1 MLCKAADD
9 RLRSQRLRRFDMWWE
24 GIWSSQKN
32 RKYESAMMKTS
43 RYAQKIV
50 EDGMDKDLK
59 LMGIREENAQDW
71 REWEISFH
79 V

>member
-9 RLRSQRLRRFDMWWE
+9 RLRSQRLRQFDMWWE
-24 GIWSSQKN
+24 GIWNSQKN

-59 LMGIREENAQDW
+59 LMGIKEENAQDW

>member
-9 RLRSQRLRRFDMWWE
+9 RLRSQRLRQFDMWWE
-24 GIWSSQKN
+24 GIWNSQKN
-32 RKYESAMMKTS
+32 RKYESAMMTTS

-59 LMGIREENAQDW
+59 LMGIKEENAQDW